1 MRTRTV
7 VMLAAMAA
15 ALLISAPPAAAGTVS
30 KSVPFELGAW
40 TALDGVDTT
49 VTLHRLRVVEQTG
62 AFTKSNLFRPSGSEY
77 LVTVQIQ
84 LEYTNT
90 STHDWNARIVV
101 EWLDADGKV
110 IDGYNGSEGLDR
122 KEDHDVDTMTISTLK
137 YGIEKAKTLR
147 TRIDFGP

>member
-1 MRTRTV
+1 MRARTV

-15 ALLISAPPAAAGTVS
+15 ALLISAPPAAGTVS

-40 TALDGVDTT
+40 TTLDEVDAT

-110 IDGYNGSEGLDR
+110 IDGYSGSEGLDR

-147 TRIDFGP
+147 VKIDFGP